1 MQNIQEKQPHTHL
14 EIFFS
19 PEDGTYK
26 SEHSGE
32 AKQASPRLRAGDLCP
47 KCKTERLDYDG
58 LLNLVCP
65 KCGFVSGGC
74 FT

>member
-1 MQNIQEKQPHTHL
+1 MQNIQEEQPHIPL

-19 PEDGTYK
+19 PEDETFK
-26 SEHSGE
+26 SEHSEE
-32 AKQASPRLRAGDLCP
+32 AKRASPRLRAGYLCP
-47 KCKTERLDYDG
+47 KCNSERLDYDG

-65 KCGFVSGGC
+65 KCGLVSGGC